1 MKRSVDRTLKG
12 LKILGELR
20 LTILEKPVKTDYL
33 VGFIHSLAGH
43 AMVVSTVIK
52 IVLADDM

>member
-1 MKRSVDRTLKG
+1 M
-12 LKILGELR
+12 LGELR